1 MKSSYLY
8 SAMMPGTYSNGVEEN
23 VVGEGNKIGAGA
35 LLWAKYFMGT
45 QKHIPVIKFHKDKYG
60 DELLID
66 VVTLDMIRASK
77 NFANALRQSFY
88 GVMLTTGGE
97 VAHFEGKRLR
107 VQIAILAVVKFQ
119 TFIPAQVLR
128 SLSRREPIMLSELR
142 N

>member
-1 MKSSYLY
+1 
-8 SAMMPGTYSNGVEEN
+8 
-23 VVGEGNKIGAGA
+23 
-35 LLWAKYFMGT
+35 MGT

-97 VAHFEGKRLR
+97 GDVEVDGIPCTATTGNPNYFICFCRWRWPQRMR
-107 VQIAILAVVKFQ
+107 V
-119 TFIPAQVLR
+119 
-128 SLSRREPIMLSELR
+128 
-142 N
+142 